1 MPWNLS
7 IAPTAPQKIVY
18 KTDDDVS
25 VHNAFV
31 KLVEIATSKAPHETR
46 MKRGVS
52 TAIYRPTDLQN
63 VETTPEVTLKQLMR
77 LRNNTHAASLDVQ
90 VGLRGNELIFSARKR
105 EELVAPA
112 NNAVNVK
119 KRGRTDEAES
129 ETSKRAKI
137 SVETGAENPSIG
149 SQPREDE
156 TVLVPREKAQ
166 RLAQA
171 FGLLR
176 EVSSNSRVVDTVL
189 INLNES
195 AVSQHN
201 NSHEAPKVI
210 VVVKLI
216 SGAALALNE
225 LYNLCSRYGIE
236 DGLFTCRNLRQSNLS
251 QIGTP
256 TWRAAKAEGLVG
268 ATLLLNI
275 T

>member
-7 IAPTAPQKIVY
+7 IAPTTPQKIVY

-31 KLVEIATSKAPHETR
+31 KLVEIATSKTPHETR
-46 MKRGVS
+46 MKRGIS
-52 TAIYRPTDLQN
+52 TATYRPTDPKN
-63 VETTPEVTLKQLMR
+63 IETTPEVTLKQLMR

-90 VGLRGNELIFSARKR
+90 VGLRGNQLIFSARKR
-105 EELVAPA
+105 EEPVAPVV
-112 NNAVNVK
+112 NAK
-119 KRGRTDEAES
+119 KRGRTDEDES
-129 ETSKRAKI
+129 ERSKRVKTGYETGVDSS
-137 SVETGAENPSIG
+137 SVE
-149 SQPREDE
+149 SQPREVD
-156 TVLVPREKAQ
+156 TALAPREKAQ

-171 FGLLR
+171 FGFLR

-195 AVSQHN
+195 AVSQDT
-201 NSHEAPKVI
+201 SREAPKVI

-216 SGAALALNE
+216 SGAALALDE
-225 LYNLCSRYGIE
+225 LYGLCSGYGIE
-236 DGLFTCRNLRQSNLS
+236 DGLFTCRNLRQSDMS

>member
-1 MPWNLS
+1 MPWSLS

-31 KLVEIATSKAPHETR
+31 KLVEIATSKTPHETR

-52 TAIYRPTDLQN
+52 TATYRPIDLQN

-77 LRNNTHAASLDVQ
+77 LRNNTHVASLDVQ
-90 VGLRGNELIFSARKR
+90 LGLRGNELIFSARKR
-105 EELVAPA
+105 EESAASA
-112 NNAVNVK
+112 NNVK
-119 KRGRTDEAES
+119 KRGRTDEDES
-129 ETSKRAKI
+129 EKNKRAKI
-137 SVETGAENPSIG
+137 DVQTGADNPSVG

-156 TVLVPREKAQ
+156 TTLAPREKAQ

-195 AVSQHN
+195 AVSQH

-236 DGLFTCRNLRQSNLS
+236 DGLFTCRNLRQSDLS